1 MANQEKNNIEFFLSQ
16 YLDGQLT
23 PRQEQDLLGRL
34 ETDRDL
40 AEQLRQYRALEEAL
54 PSVAAEALAGVDYAA
69 QRSSIMDRLERKS
82 LLQVPQRRVLVL
94 RPRFWGAMAAAA
106 AILLGVSFGWRWL
119 DKGQVQGPVA
129 LPDQV
134 VAVKVLPTEPVT
146 LGEAVVKVSL
156 PQLSEADIVPPVHV
170 HAAGHGRSRM
180 VMVSITPPPE
190 PQVDRSS
197 AEPANFMRFEF

>member
-1 MANQEKNNIEFFLSQ
+1 
-16 YLDGQLT
+16 
-23 PRQEQDLLGRL
+23 
-34 ETDRDL
+34 
-40 AEQLRQYRALEEAL
+40 
-54 PSVAAEALAGVDYAA
+54 
-69 QRSSIMDRLERKS
+69 
-82 LLQVPQRRVLVL
+82 VLVL